1 MFLKSKWFASWLLI
15 AGTQAFT
22 TTTSTSPSL
31 HPTTATTSTTSLL
44 RASTS
49 SQTDLGMAKV
59 DMNKYNL
66 PLEEIADEWAANVV
80 AESTLREAG
89 VYLGAKNAKS
99 IMVDTV
105 QVKIPRRVGEGM
117 GMLLLEIAGGREDG
131 LGITVINGV
140 VEGGCADGSDVMD
153 GDSIAAISVR
163 KVQRQD
169 GKEGLADMEVVDS
182 IELEC
187 FGYDKTV
194 EALSSLPPAE
204 SDDEILVLTLKRLR
218 RMPKVMVK
226 LQYPPQLEEP
236 DTTIELFAGENLRRA
251 MLTRGIKLNDA
262 LSNRF
267 DNGGTGD
274 CGADGTCATCVVGI
288 LQGDELLSPKGQQE
302 TQILIKNPRW
312 RMACK
317 TVVGYGQQEG
327 EMTVRV
333 NPRQWNN

>member
-1 MFLKSKWFASWLLI
+1 MFLKPKWFACWLLI

-22 TTTSTSPSL
+22 TTSTSPSL
-31 HPTTATTSTTSLL
+31 HPTTTTSTTSLL
-44 RASTS
+44 QSSTS
-49 SQTDLGMAKV
+49 SQTDLGIAKV

-66 PLEEIADEWAANVV
+66 PLEEIADEWSANVV

-89 VYLGAKNAKS
+89 VYLGAKNDKS

-117 GMLLLEIAGGREDG
+117 GILLLEIAGGREDG
-131 LGITVINGV
+131 LGITVIDGV
-140 VEGGCADGSDVMD
+140 VEGGCADGCDVMD
-153 GDSIAAISVR
+153 GDSIAAVSVR

-218 RMPKVMVK
+218 RKPKVIVK
-226 LQYPPQLEEP
+226 LQYPPQQEEP
-236 DTTIELFAGENLRRA
+236 DITIELFAGENLRRA
-251 MLTRGIKLNDA
+251 MLTRGVKLNDP
-262 LSNRF
+262 LSQRF
-267 DNGGTGD
+267 DNGGTGN
-274 CGADGTCATCVVGI
+274 CGADGTCATCVVGV
-288 LQGDELLSPKGQQE
+288 LQGDGLLSPKGQQE
-302 TQILIKNPRW
+302 TQILKKNPRW

-317 TVVGYGQQEG
+317 TIVGFGQQEG
-327 EMTVRV
+327 EMTIRV